1 MKNELLESVTNV
13 TQEDILIQVLE
24 NQKQLKQQQK
34 SLESDVDYL
43 KNEQPVNPSVCLD
56 LERIRKKKVIDILGG
71 KDSPAYRDSRFARS
85 VFAQAARDFK
95 DHFRIPRYD
104 LLKRKDELNAY
115 EYWRNWEPNTNTKFD
130 IKARN
135 KQLEI
140 LGGLL

>member
-85 VFAQAARDFK
+85 VFAQAAKDFK
-95 DHFRIPRYD
+95 DRFRIPRYD

-115 EYWRNWEPNTNTKFD
+115 EYWRNWEPSTNTKLD

-135 KQLEI
+135 KQLE
-140 LGGLL
+140 LFGGL